1 MSELEQIADII
12 RDNFEEVNTARDR
25 AYQRSRQLTSICARA
40 IRAIHREEWDAAEA
54 LIAQAQEAATTMV
67 TDVDDYPMLYY
78 A

>member
-40 IRAIHREEWDAAEA
+40 C
-54 LIAQAQEAATTMV
+54 
-67 TDVDDYPMLYY
+67 
-78 A
+78 

>member
-40 IRAIHREEWDAAEA
+40 IRRTHN
-54 LIAQAQEAATTMV
+54 ATRPQLCHQLRV
-67 TDVDDYPMLYY
+67 QLE
-78 A
+78 